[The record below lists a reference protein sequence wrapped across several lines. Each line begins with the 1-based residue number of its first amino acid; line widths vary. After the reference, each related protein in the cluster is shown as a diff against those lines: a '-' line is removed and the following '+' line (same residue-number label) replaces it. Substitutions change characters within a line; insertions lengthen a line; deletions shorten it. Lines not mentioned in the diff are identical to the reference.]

1 MATPFASMAVKWAL
15 DKLSSLMVPE
25 RIIPVAFSSSS
36 SISQGMKDLRV
47 LERTMQR
54 IHATLVDAEEHWN
67 IHEESAKL
75 RLRELKELAYGAQD
89 VVEEYEYEVNRC
101 RPEDPD
107 RYACNGSKRKRHQV
121 NGEHLSEVGLV
132 PVSNELATKA
142 RELIQRFD
150 EMKVYYKYFS
160 ISDNDGERR
169 TAPGIECVRPTSYF
183 VVKESIVGRESD
195 REKVIEK
202 LMFGEG
208 SNVASHLSVL
218 AIVGMGGLGKT
229 TLAQLVYNDQ
239 TMCQSFD
246 VRAWV
251 YVSDHFEPKSLMEKI
266 SVSIEELSNELSSP
280 KENSKELSELVD
292 PRNKLVK
299 KIKGKRI
306 FLVLDDVWNERMDCW
321 EAFQDP
327 MLAAQQCK
335 ILVTT
340 RNLPVARLVQTMPH
354 YSMNHLSPQESWTLF
369 KRTVTTPENAIQG
382 NLVDIAKKIVE
393 KCDRLPLAIKTLGSM
408 LRYETHESRW
418 IDILE
423 SDLWD
428 LDKAQ
433 SEVLPALKLSY
444 KNMPVHLKQCFL
456 ALCLFPKGRLR
467 GKSEVIWLWKLLD
480 MLKDDERNDGDKN
493 GNRYF
498 DELVQ
503 RSFLQLFSGSC
514 IMHDLIHD
522 LACHLSG
529 NEFFRLEGDK
539 PVQIPENTRFMSIH
553 NCDTS
558 VQFSV
563 TSHPL
568 WAIIVFGVKNYS
580 RVNNPEHFFLYC
592 KNLRVLSLSYSNIGK
607 ALPRYISGLKLLR
620 RLELPL
626 DGDYLKL
633 ICNLG
638 PTDRVDYLKELE
650 CAPNGI
656 GNLINLHTLRDI
668 RIRRCGCRFNLSELK
683 NLNKLRELRI
693 RGLGNLSHTEDAN
706 EVQLVSKKHLHL
718 LELNFSDEK
727 ECQKEQC
734 QQLLQQ
740 YEKVSHE
747 QLELD
752 FTFEEGFKKFRYQSV
767 QQLEYVTVSHN
778 EILESLRPHEGLIN
792 LIIEDYDCQSY
803 PNWLGNASFSRLT
816 VLVISARR
824 KWVRQQR
831 VPTLGELPAL
841 KSLKISSMYYLE
853 HIGREFCSH
862 APGIKGFPSLTSLE
876 FSYIPWWNEWTGVD
890 YGDFPFMETLSLRT
904 VYKLRALPLDRF
916 PSLGT
921 LTLDECDGIDTI
933 PAGGTIKKLCIG
945 GCYGLY
951 TLPTQSSLL
960 KLQLKDCPRLSVV
973 SSMPELDTL
982 EIFKCP
988 KLTAVGFM
996 PKLQTSKIQ
1005 HCRNLITIDSMHD

>member
-25 RIIPVAFSSSS
+25 RLTPVASS
-36 SISQGMKDLRV
+36 SISQGMEDLQV
-47 LERTMQR
+47 LKRTMHR
-54 IHATLVDAEEHWN
+54 IHTTLVDAEEHWN
-67 IHEESAKL
+67 IHEETAKL
-75 RLRELKELAYGAQD
+75 RLKELKELAYGAQD

-107 RYACNGSKRKRHQV
+107 RYACNGSKRKLHQV
-121 NGEHLSEVGLV
+121 NDEHLSEVGLV
-132 PVSNELATKA
+132 PVSNELAAKA
-142 RELIQRFD
+142 RELIRRFD

-169 TAPGIECVRPTSYF
+169 TTPGIESMHPTSYF
-183 VVKESIVGRESD
+183 VVKESIVGRELD

-208 SNVASHLSVL
+208 SNVASHHLSVL

-229 TLAQLVYNDQ
+229 TLARLVYNDQ
-239 TMCQSFD
+239 TICQSFD

-266 SVSIEELSNELSSP
+266 VVSIEEVSNELSSP
-280 KENSKELSELVD
+280 RENNKELSELVD
-292 PRNKLVK
+292 PQNKLIK

-306 FLVLDDVWNERMDCW
+306 FLVLDDVWNERRDCW
-321 EAFQDP
+321 EALQDP

-340 RNLPVARLVQTMPH
+340 RNLSVARLVQTMPH
-354 YSMNHLSPQESWTLF
+354 YTMNHLSPHESWILF

-382 NLVDIAKKIVE
+382 NLVDIAMKIVE

-408 LRYETHESRW
+408 LRYETHESKW

-423 SDLWD
+423 NDLWD

-444 KNMPVHLKQCFL
+444 KNMPVHLKQYFL
-456 ALCLFPKGRLR
+456 ALCLFPKGCLHD
-467 GKSEVIWLWKLLD
+467 KSEVIWLWKLLD
-480 MLKDDERNDGDKN
+480 MLKDDERNNGDKN

-503 RSFLQLFSGSC
+503 RSFLQLLSGSC

-568 WAIIVFGVKNYS
+568 WAIIVFGAKNYS
-580 RVNNPEHFFLYC
+580 RVNNPEQFFLNC

-607 ALPRYISGLKLLR
+607 ALPTYMSGLKLLR

-638 PTDRVDYLKELE
+638 PTDSVDYLRELE

-656 GNLINLHTLRDI
+656 GKLINLHTLRDI
-668 RIRRCGCRFNLSELK
+668 HIRRCACSFNLGELR

-693 RGLGNLSHTEDAN
+693 RGLGNLSHIEDAN

-740 YEKVSHE
+740 YETVSHE

-752 FTFEEGFKKFRYQSV
+752 FTFEEGFKTFRYQTV
-767 QQLEYVTVSHN
+767 LQLEYVAVSQN
-778 EILESLRPHEGLIN
+778 EILESLRPHEGLRN

-803 PNWLGNASFSRLT
+803 PNWFGNASFSKLT
-816 VLVISARR
+816 EIVISARR
-824 KWVRQQR
+824 KWVRQQC
-831 VPTLGELPAL
+831 VPTLGELPSL

-853 HIGREFCSH
+853 HIGQEFCSH

-876 FSYIPWWNEWTGVD
+876 FSYIPWWTEWSGVD
-890 YGDFPFMETLSLRT
+890 YGDFPFLETLSLRT
-904 VYKLRALPLDRF
+904 VYKLRSLPLERF

-921 LTLDECDGIDTI
+921 LALYECDGIDTI
-933 PAGGTIKKLCIG
+933 PAGGTIKKLCIV
-945 GCYGLY
+945 GCYGLKA
-951 TLPTQSSLL
+951 LPTQPSLL
-960 KLQLKDCPRLSVV
+960 KLELKHCPRLSAVGA
-973 SSMPELDTL
+973 MPELDTL
-982 EIFKCP
+982 EIVKCP
-988 KLTAVGFM
+988 MLTAVGFM
-996 PKLQTSKIQ
+996 PKLHTSKIQ
-1005 HCRNLITIDSMHD
+1005 HCRNLITLDSMHG